1 MPRPTVIGGKQYLFP
16 ENAKEARVKA
26 MWDSLDFVPMRDM
39 PHSIQKVVYK
49 GAASKTADHIERMNL
64 VGYVIGNGG
73 SPYTLTE
80 ALKIAK
86 PDADAAAV
94 AQVEYLK
101 KHAFDPKGWGGKH
114 TYYDSNV
121 GGYRVLATGASP
133 GGEGGGPGRHP
144 PSSKKLFCTK
154 DIHFLRVGG

>member
-1 MPRPTVIGGKQYLFP
+1 MPRPQIIGGKQYLFP

-49 GAASKTADHIERMNL
+49 GGSSRTADHIERMNL

-73 SPYTLTE
+73 SPWTLSE

-86 PDADAAAV
+86 PDADAAAI

-101 KHAFDPKGWGGKH
+101 KQAFDTKGWGGKH
-114 TYYDSNV
+114 TYFDSNV

-133 GGEGGGPGRHP
+133 AGEKGAWPAP
-144 PSSKKLFCTK
+144 PQ
-154 DIHFLRVGG
+154 